1 MRTVVVHADGRDVTA
16 TLSGGT
22 FHAEWPMPTRASG
35 EVKPLT
41 YTLTLDDGTVLKNVK
56 PVSGSGS

>member
-1 MRTVVVHADGRDVTA
+1 
-16 TLSGGT
+16 
-22 FHAEWPMPTRASG
+22 MPTRASG

-41 YTLTLDDGTVLKNVK
+41 YTLTLDGGTVLKNVK